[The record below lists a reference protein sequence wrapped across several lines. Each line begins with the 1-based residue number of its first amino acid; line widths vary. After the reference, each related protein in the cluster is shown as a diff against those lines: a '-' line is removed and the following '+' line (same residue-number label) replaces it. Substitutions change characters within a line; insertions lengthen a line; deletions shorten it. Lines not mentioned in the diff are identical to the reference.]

1 MSKEVKPKKRAVKSD
16 VNSYESL
23 KALYFSGKVKPSL
36 NKVIVELEKTPDNMD
51 LLMLSFKSLL
61 RTKNFELLALHADRC
76 IELDPKNPEGHY
88 YKGLALHGTK
98 GKEQEALKNFNE
110 AIILDPDNVQYLHDK
125 AITHFS
131 LYTDY
136 HLPLTFAEK
145 HRVKG
150 EQCLLLIISLIGSKP
165 NPNFLDYFILAN
177 VSITIK
183 KNMDAKKYYIKAV
196 NEFENAAVEV
206 QDKNVYKDIIK
217 AQKECLKIIEQNTD
231 FE

>member
-1 MSKEVKPKKRAVKSD
+1 MAKEVKPKKRAVKTD
-16 VNSYESL
+16 ANSYEAL
-23 KALYFSGKVKPSL
+23 RALYFSGKVKPSL
-36 NKVIVELEKTPDNMD
+36 NKVLIELEKDPNNIDF
-51 LLMLSFKSLL
+51 LLLSFRSLL
-61 RTKNFELLALHADRC
+61 RTKNFETLETQADKC
-76 IELDPKNPEGHY
+76 IELDPTIADGHY

-98 GKEQEALKNFNE
+98 GKEQEALKSFNE
-110 AIILDPDNVQYLHDK
+110 ALELDPDNVEYLQDK

-136 HLPLTFAEK
+136 HLPLNFAEK

-150 EQCLLLIISLIGSKP
+150 EQCLLRIIALVEGNE
-165 NPNFLDYFILAN
+165 NPTFIDYFVIAN

-196 NEFENAAVEV
+196 SAFEESTDEIQN
-206 QDKNVYKDIIK
+206 KNIYKDIIK
-217 AQKECLKIIEQNTD
+217 AQKACLKIIEQNTD